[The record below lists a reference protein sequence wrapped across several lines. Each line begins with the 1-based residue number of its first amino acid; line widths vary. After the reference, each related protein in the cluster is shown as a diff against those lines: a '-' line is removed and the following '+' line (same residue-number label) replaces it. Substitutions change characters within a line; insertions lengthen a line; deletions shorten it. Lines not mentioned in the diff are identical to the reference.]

1 MRFFII
7 NKFKKKLN
15 IIAINRGGKKKKWL
29 YAINPTLPMK

>member
-15 IIAINRGGKKKKWL
+15 IIAIVKKKKI